1 MKEKSLERC
10 TNFGN
15 DLSLVRLL
23 LLLLFQKQLVGFDL
37 SNSIELDFKIRWK
50 TTYFEIV
57 VDFEQFEILI
67 NRGKLDEFLKRKVQ
81 PCHGCD

>member
-1 MKEKSLERC
+1 MKEKSRERC

-23 LLLLFQKQLVGFDL
+23 LLLLFQKQVVGFDL
-37 SNSIELDFKIRWK
+37 SNSIESDLKIRWK

-67 NRGKLDEFLKRKVQ
+67 NRRKLDEFLR
-81 PCHGCD
+81 